1 MGKMSETVI
10 ALSPMLSRHPAQRA
24 RGGGAGGRHK
34 TALARLHSG
43 GSLNRS
49 HAYAAEGGGS
59 FAAPLGHALSA
70 AVALFERAKR
80 DKQQGIDRQF
90 GVSVQPVKQIG
101 MAPPP
106 PVTASQPGL
115 GSNFYDPNAPK

>member
-49 HAYAAEGGGS
+49 HAYAAEGGVS
-59 FAAPLGHALSA
+59 LGKGQRVRIKCG
-70 AVALFERAKR
+70 VAFCCAHVE
-80 DKQQGIDRQF
+80 
-90 GVSVQPVKQIG
+90 VKE
-101 MAPPP
+101 
-106 PVTASQPGL
+106 
-115 GSNFYDPNAPK
+115 K